1 MNHTERRTCP
11 KCNQRKPATAYSTYS
26 AVCRVC
32 VALPAG
38 VYRKDRHH
46 AQAAFRAA
54 FRAAYDR
61 LHVRDRVNAKRGA
74 SR

>member
-46 AQAAFRAA
+46 AQRAFE
-54 FRAAYDR
+54 AAYDR
-61 LHVRDRVNAKRGA
+61 LHVRGLIETKKGA
-74 SR
+74 

>member
-11 KCNQRKPATAYSTYS
+11 KCGQRKPATAYSTYS

-32 VALPAG
+32 VALPVG

-54 FRAAYDR
+54 YDR
-61 LHVRDRVNAKRGA
+61 LHVRERVNAKRLKKGA
-74 SR
+74 